1 MDNEDKR
8 EAGKLG
14 GARRAELLAPD
25 RRAEIA
31 RRAAEARW
39 GLRATHK
46 GSFKEEFGI
55 DVDCYVLD
63 DVQKTAVISQRGMG
77 EALGLYRAGNAI
89 TRFLLTKAMTKIAG
103 AELRAKFENPVKF
116 QWGTG
121 GAEAPPSIVHGYD
134 VALLIDLSNVIIA
147 AESEGTLPPQYAKV
161 AKQAHIIVGAS
172 AKNGIKYLVYALAGY
187 NPTAEEV
194 ISAFKLYI
202 QEEARKYEPEFPSEL
217 YLQWYRLYGIRE
229 PERGKPWHFK
239 YLTVNHIY
247 YPLARSSG
255 KILEL
260 LRAHKAG
267 GGDRAKKLFQ
277 FLNDIGA
284 RALRMHLGRVL
295 EMAESSSDR
304 YTYERKIAQRFGDQH
319 EFDLVVPPPKKDNA
333 LPASAGPLFE
343 HADTKE
349 PVGEPEESDILEA
362 ARQRA
367 WE

>member
-1 MDNEDKR
+1 VDKIKR
-8 EAGKLG
+8 RAGQIG
-14 GARRAELLAPD
+14 GARRAEILAPA

-31 RRAAEARW
+31 RQAAETRW
-39 GLRATHK
+39 GGRPARATHK

-89 TRFLLTKAMTKIAG
+89 TRLLSTKAMTIIAG
-103 AELRAKFENPVKF
+103 AELRAKFENPLKF

-121 GAEAPPSIVHGYD
+121 GAEAPPSIVHGFD
-134 VALLIDLSNVIIA
+134 VTLLIDLSNAIIV
-147 AESEGTLPPQYAKV
+147 AESAGDLPPHYAKI

-172 AKNGIKYLVYALAGY
+172 AKSGIQGLVYRLAGY

-194 ISAFKLYI
+194 ISAFKLYV

-217 YLQWYRLYGIRE
+217 YMQWHRLYKIPV

-239 YLTVNHIY
+239 YLTVRHIY
-247 YPLARSSG
+247 HPLAQSSG

-260 LRAHKAG
+260 LKALKAKE
-267 GGDRAKKLFQ
+267 GDRQKKLFQ

-284 RALRMHLGRVL
+284 KALRIHLGRVL
-295 EMAESSSDR
+295 EMAESSQDR
-304 YTYERKIAQRFGDQH
+304 YTYERKIVQRFGGQQ
-319 EFDLVVPPPKKDNA
+319 ELELVVPVPRDTGAKDS
-333 LPASAGPLFE
+333 PGPLFE
-343 HADTKE
+343 HEDTKE
-349 PVGEPEESDILEA
+349 A
-362 ARQRA
+362 AN
-367 WE
+367 